1 VPLPQLLN
9 FQLARDLVVLD
20 ELGHLSFAQ
29 TGGQLLF
36 HLVSKL
42 CERTW
47 VIVTTNLAFG
57 PGTRIPVRSGR
68 RCQSRGLHPVS

>member
-57 PGTRIPVRSGR
+57 PGHAS
-68 RCQSRGLHPVS
+68 RCARAGAVSHVGFTL